1 MSEKNAPALIRGNIL
16 AALVRFALPVLLALF
31 LQAMYGA
38 ADLIIVGRFAGTAEQ
53 SGVASGSQLFNL
65 ITMMI
70 TGLSMGV
77 TVLVGNAVGS
87 GEKQLAGRAVGCGAV
102 LFGLLALVIAALVV
116 PFAGPLA
123 GLLHAPAEAYEQTAA
138 YLRICGLGTV
148 FITAYNVLGAVFRGL
163 GDSKTPLLTV
173 AIACGVNIVGDLV
186 LVAGFG
192 LGAAGAATATVLAQ
206 AVSVAASLYL
216 IRRRGLPFAFSRR
229 FLRPDGWCMRRIL
242 RVGVPIALQ
251 ELLVQFSFLFIQVVV
266 NGMGVDASAAV
277 GVAEK
282 VCMFLMLVASAYMQS
297 ISAFVAQNNG
307 AGLPGRSVKALFYG
321 IRTAFVAGAVMGALA
336 LFGGAQLAGL
346 FTADAAVITGA
357 HAYLKAYAIDC
368 LLTAVLFC
376 FVGYFNGCGR
386 TVFVMVQGIVGA
398 FCVRIPVVYLMS
410 HIPGVGLFEIG
421 LGTPISSVVQILLC
435 IAAYRWYQSRAKQSA

>member
-102 LFGLLALVIAALVV
+102 LFGLLALVITALVV

-229 FLRPDGWCMRRIL
+229 FFRPDGWCMRRIL

-282 VCMFLMLVASAYMQS
+282 VCMFLMLVASALY
-297 ISAFVAQNNG
+297 AVHL
-307 AGLPGRSVKALFYG
+307 GLRGPEQRGRPARALG
-321 IRTAFVAGAVMGALA
+321 QGAVMGALA

>member
-102 LFGLLALVIAALVV
+102 LFGLLALVITALVV
-116 PFAGPLA
+116 SFAGP
-123 GLLHAPAEAYEQTAA
+123 
-138 YLRICGLGTV
+138 
-148 FITAYNVLGAVFRGL
+148 
-163 GDSKTPLLTV
+163 
-173 AIACGVNIVGDLV
+173 
-186 LVAGFG
+186 
-192 LGAAGAATATVLAQ
+192 
-206 AVSVAASLYL
+206 
-216 IRRRGLPFAFSRR
+216 
-229 FLRPDGWCMRRIL
+229 
-242 RVGVPIALQ
+242 
-251 ELLVQFSFLFIQVVV
+251 
-266 NGMGVDASAAV
+266 
-277 GVAEK
+277 
-282 VCMFLMLVASAYMQS
+282 
-297 ISAFVAQNNG
+297 
-307 AGLPGRSVKALFYG
+307 
-321 IRTAFVAGAVMGALA
+321 LA

>member
-102 LFGLLALVIAALVV
+102 LFGLLALVITALVV

-186 LVAGFG
+186 LV
-192 LGAAGAATATVLAQ
+192 
-206 AVSVAASLYL
+206 
-216 IRRRGLPFAFSRR
+216 
-229 FLRPDGWCMRRIL
+229 
-242 RVGVPIALQ
+242 
-251 ELLVQFSFLFIQVVV
+251 
-266 NGMGVDASAAV
+266 
-277 GVAEK
+277 
-282 VCMFLMLVASAYMQS
+282 
-297 ISAFVAQNNG
+297 
-307 AGLPGRSVKALFYG
+307 
-321 IRTAFVAGAVMGALA
+321 
-336 LFGGAQLAGL
+336 
-346 FTADAAVITGA
+346 
-357 HAYLKAYAIDC
+357 
-368 LLTAVLFC
+368 
-376 FVGYFNGCGR
+376 
-386 TVFVMVQGIVGA
+386 QGIVGA